1 MPFTFHDSILIFPVN
16 SIEYFGLYGKI
27 KTTVNLVF
35 HFPFFWFCATVSAM
49 NKKAFRSDLLLLLTA
64 LFWGFGFVAQRSGMQ
79 YVGPFTFNAV
89 RFALGSLSL
98 LPVLAFRRR
107 KGFGVH
113 TAEAYIRSSLI
124 VGTILFLAVMIQQLG
139 IMFTTAG
146 NAGFITGLYV
156 ALVPMLGVFFGRKTG
171 TFTWIGMFFTLPGMY
186 FISTAGHL
194 DVINIG
200 DVIIFVS
207 AFFWAVHVLLIDR
220 FVRQNDPVRLS
231 VGQFTVCGVLCIIF
245 TFTLEP
251 YLNGIIAR
259 AAPDLLEKGAFTW
272 KPLFVLIADMGD
284 MDISSIFDMIAP
296 ILYGAFI
303 SVGVAYTLQVVAQKD
318 APPAHATIIL
328 CFEGSF
334 AALGGIL
341 ILHEPLGRWTV
352 IGFAL
357 MLAGMLISQW
367 EAIRGM
373 DEIKV
378 SEGDLQRMKV
388 IKRNHN

>member
-1 MPFTFHDSILIFPVN
+1 
-16 SIEYFGLYGKI
+16 
-27 KTTVNLVF
+27 
-35 HFPFFWFCATVSAM
+35 M

-64 LFWGFGFVAQRSGMQ
+64 LFWGFGFVAQRSGMR

-98 LPVLAFRRR
+98 LPILAFRKRGGLER
-107 KGFGVH
+107 HVN
-113 TAEAYIRSSLI
+113 TVAAYTRSSLI
-124 VGTILFLAVMIQQLG
+124 AGTVLFFAVMIQQIG

-156 ALVPMLGVFFGRKTG
+156 ALVPILGIFFGRKTG
-171 TFTWIGMFFTLPGMY
+171 ICTWIGVFFTLTGMY
-186 FISTAGHL
+186 CISAAGRL

-200 DVIIFVS
+200 DVIVFVS

-220 FVRQNDPVRLS
+220 FVQRNDPIRLS

-245 TFTLEP
+245 TVALEP
-251 YLNGIIAR
+251 RLNGIIAR
-259 AAPDLLEKGAFTW
+259 AAPALLEKGAFTW
-272 KPLFVLIADMGD
+272 KPFTALIADIGA
-284 MDISSIFDMIAP
+284 MDDPSSVFDAIIP

-328 CFEGSF
+328 CLEGSF
-334 AALGGIL
+334 AALGGIFL
-341 ILHEPLGRWTV
+341 LHEPLGRWTL

-357 MLAGMLISQW
+357 MLTGMFISQW
-367 EAIRGM
+367 EVIRGVDTM
-373 DEIKV
+373 PVPK
-378 SEGDLQRMKV
+378 
-388 IKRNHN
+388 